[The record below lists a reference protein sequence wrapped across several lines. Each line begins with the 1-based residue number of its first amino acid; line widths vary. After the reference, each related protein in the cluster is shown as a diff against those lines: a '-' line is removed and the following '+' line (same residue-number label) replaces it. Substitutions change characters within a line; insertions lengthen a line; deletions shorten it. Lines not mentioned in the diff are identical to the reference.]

1 MNFKYTNGSPV
12 RVADLIRSAL
22 EGLSSDK
29 VSSSNG
35 VFVIKDLIH
44 QLIEKEDPF
53 IKSIA
58 VLGGEKGL
66 NALGTLFYITYQIG
80 YWVGNKD
87 ILLEKN
93 ANDIIAQQKDSI
105 DEIDI
110 TGIHTHQET

>member
-1 MNFKYTNGSPV
+1 MNFKYTNGSSI
-12 RVADLIRSAL
+12 RIADLIRSAL
-22 EGLSSDK
+22 EGLSSYK

-66 NALGTLFYITYQIG
+66 NALGTLFYIAYQIG

-87 ILLEKN
+87 IVLEKDPK
-93 ANDIIAQQKDSI
+93 DIIAEPEDLI
-105 DEIDI
+105 NEIDI
-110 TGIHTHQET
+110 TKTYTHQET